1 LSLLPDKG
9 KFAEANKSR
18 NVWRRQHIGQTY
30 LAIRGQRPGKTPKRE
45 EAKKLRPY
53 QVEGVTYM
61 ADVIFPKRAPMP
73 RELDTRPI
81 ASDYRPKRMRLL
93 ARGAVEDETYYGDE
107 LHDQDYSQTSPENSD
122 EVVVRREDELRRPR
136 LELGRDRLNE
146 IATLMRS
153 LTYGE
158 MIELAQAIWNIKPAG
173 EDVDQRN
180 LPMMLHLWS
189 TSSKQ

>member
-1 LSLLPDKG
+1 
-9 KFAEANKSR
+9 
-18 NVWRRQHIGQTY
+18 
-30 LAIRGQRPGKTPKRE
+30 
-45 EAKKLRPY
+45 LRPY

-61 ADVIFPKRAPMP
+61 AGVIFPKRAPMP

-93 ARGAVEDETYYGDE
+93 GTGGVEDESYDDDE
-107 LHDQDYSQTSPENSD
+107 LHDEDYSQASLEISD
-122 EVVVRREDELRRPR
+122 EVSVGRREDGLRRPP

-158 MIELAQAIWNIKPAG
+158 MIELAQAIWKIRPEG
-173 EDVDQRN
+173 EEIDQRN

>member
-1 LSLLPDKG
+1 
-9 KFAEANKSR
+9 
-18 NVWRRQHIGQTY
+18 
-30 LAIRGQRPGKTPKRE
+30 
-45 EAKKLRPY
+45 
-53 QVEGVTYM
+53 M
-61 ADVIFPKRAPMP
+61 AGVIFPKRAPMP

-93 ARGAVEDETYYGDE
+93 GPGDVEDEGYDGDE
-107 LHDQDYSQTSPENSD
+107 LHDEDCLQASLEISD
-122 EVVVRREDELRRPR
+122 EVSVGRHEDEFRRPP

-158 MIELAQAIWNIKPAG
+158 MIELAQAIWKIRPEG
-173 EDVDQRN
+173 EEIDQRN

>member
-1 LSLLPDKG
+1 
-9 KFAEANKSR
+9 
-18 NVWRRQHIGQTY
+18 
-30 LAIRGQRPGKTPKRE
+30 
-45 EAKKLRPY
+45 LRPY

-93 ARGAVEDETYYGDE
+93 GTGGIEDEGYYGDE
-107 LHDQDYSQTSPENSD
+107 LHDQAYSQTSLEISD
-122 EVVVRREDELRRPR
+122 EVSAESREDDLRRPR
-136 LELGRDRLNE
+136 LELGLNRLNE

-158 MIELAQAIWNIKPAG
+158 MIELAQAIWKIRPEG
-173 EDVDQRN
+173 EEIDQRN

>member
-1 LSLLPDKG
+1 
-9 KFAEANKSR
+9 
-18 NVWRRQHIGQTY
+18 
-30 LAIRGQRPGKTPKRE
+30 
-45 EAKKLRPY
+45 
-53 QVEGVTYM
+53 M

-93 ARGAVEDETYYGDE
+93 GGRSVEDESYYGDE
-107 LHDQDYSQTSPENSD
+107 LHDQDYSQAPLEISD
-122 EVVVRREDELRRPR
+122 EVGVGSREDGLRRPH
-136 LELGRDRLNE
+136 LELARNRLNE

-158 MIELAQAIWNIKPAG
+158 MIELAQAIWKIRPEG
-173 EDVDQRN
+173 EEVDQRN
-180 LPMMLHLWS
+180 LPVMLHLWS